1 VNGSSM
7 VVPVLSVV
15 DLFKCFGGLVAVYK
29 VSFDVEAG
37 EVLGL
42 MGPNGAGK
50 TTLLKVISG
59 DYKPDSGTI
68 RFRGH
73 DIAGLPSHKICQ
85 LGIGR
90 TYQIPQPFPNLT
102 ALQNV
107 MVAAIYGRK
116 VSRAIAE
123 REANRILETVG
134 LADRKDTLARDML
147 VVTLKRLEV
156 ARALASSPT
165 LLLLDEVAAGLTEE
179 EIPKLLQLIKEIN
192 STGVTIILIEH
203 VMQVMMQAVDRILVM
218 DKGVK
223 IANGKPEDIM
233 ENKEVIEAYF
243 G

>member
-1 VNGSSM
+1 M
-7 VVPVLSVV
+7 
-15 DLFKCFGGLVAVYK
+15 
-29 VSFDVEAG
+29 SFDVEAG

-107 MVAAIYGRK
+107 MVPAIYGRK

-147 VVTLKRLEV
+147 VVTLKRLEL